1 MLFVSWLCLF
11 SLRSTKILLS
21 ANNKDPTKSS
31 WTVLYNENSRAG
43 VSLGL
48 VNSRALDNLKDPD
61 PFCLSTLPSSGC
73 VVAEALG
80 TSHAAEKGQAFV
92 FCSFTRKRKTFPKI
106 AEIKKKSRGNNT
118 IHIVSN
124 LTLCQNHWKGLLKQT
139 LLACILRAPGSVC
152 LGWACELELL
162 ISTLLVYHAC
172 MQAKLLLSCPTLC
185 NPMDH
190 SLPGSIVPGIL
201 QARILEWVAMS
212 SSMGSSW
219 PSDWTHFSYVSYIGR
234 WIL

>member
-11 SLRSTKILLS
+11 SLRSTKTLLS

-80 TSHAAEKGQAFV
+80 TFT
-92 FCSFTRKRKTFPKI
+92 CSLKRVSICLLFLHKKKETFPKI
-106 AEIKKKSRGNNT
+106 AKIKRKSKGNNT

-152 LGWACELELL
+152 LGWACQLELL

-172 MQAKLLLSCPTLC
+172 MQAKLLQSCPTLC

-190 SLPGSIVPGIL
+190 SLPGSIVPEIL

-219 PSDWTHFSYVSYIGR
+219 PSDWTRLSYVSYIGR